1 MSKND
6 NGTATYIFQLKGVY
20 PSAVAPEGCHAIT
33 EVVGLMTVVDAARTA
48 VVLGIT
54 DERLG
59 RYIAQPPRYLVDG
72 WPLITGAMLEKELG
86 NIAQD
91 YTEVEDVA
99 YEPVPVG
106 ELDYETVDVLLG
118 MLAEDVSIED
128 CEPNDW
134 YYFPTS
140 AAGTTC
146 WLEKHGVEVGDVFRR
161 VDAVA
166 V

>member
-1 MSKND
+1 MREND
-6 NGTATYIFQLKGVY
+6 RNGTEKYFFLLKGEY
-20 PSAVAPEGCHAIT
+20 PSAAAPEGCRATT
-33 EVVGLMTVVDAARTA
+33 EVAGWMTALDAKRTA
-48 VVLGIT
+48 VALGIP
-54 DERLG
+54 DENPGLYMARS
-59 RYIAQPPRYLVDG
+59 PRYVDG
-72 WPLITGAMLEKELG
+72 WPPITGVMLEKELG

-91 YTEVEDVA
+91 YTEVDEVT
-99 YEPVPVG
+99 YKPVPVG

-166 V
+166 G

>member
-48 VVLGIT
+48 VVLGIP
-54 DERLG
+54 DENPGLYMARS
-59 RYIAQPPRYLVDG
+59 PRYVDG